1 MRLFQSL
8 QINICIFAFASQI
21 YLKFYL
27 YLEFEFII
35 EYKLDPVYDRAA
47 QSWIGRQTAESLRIR
62 QANENNKL
70 EAQFKALA
78 KKCDFTMQ
86 YFISNSSRIW
96 IPKQVFMR
104 IFAYLESNYSFRSR
118 LRSQQRTKVLNQEIF
133 KKIWKIETQLILNY
147 RSDLR
152 FLFTNQRIWVK
163 NVQ

>member
-86 YFISNSSRIW
+86 YFISNSSRI
-96 IPKQVFMR
+96 
-104 IFAYLESNYSFRSR
+104 
-118 LRSQQRTKVLNQEIF
+118 
-133 KKIWKIETQLILNY
+133 
-147 RSDLR
+147 
-152 FLFTNQRIWVK
+152 
-163 NVQ
+163 